1 MSPTAL
7 VTVALVL
14 GAVVLN
20 TAAQFLLKA
29 GAGHLSAL
37 AAQGHGPVQILLAG
51 VLNLHILAGLSF
63 YVLSFGI
70 WIGVLAR
77 LQVSVAYPLLS
88 LGYVFGAIAAYY
100 LLGEPL
106 GAAKIFGIGLILA
119 GVVVVARS

>member
-1 MSPTAL
+1 MNQPAAI
-7 VTVALVL
+7 TVALVL
-14 GAVVLN
+14 GAVILN

-29 GAGHLSAL
+29 GAGHLSTL
-37 AAQGHGPVQILLAG
+37 AGQGQSHLQILVAG
-51 VLNLHILAGLSF
+51 MLNLHILAGLSF

-106 GAAKIFGIGLILA
+106 GAGKMVGIALILA

>member
-1 MSPTAL
+1 MSTTSL
-7 VTVALVL
+7 VTAALVL

-20 TAAQFLLKA
+20 TAAQFLLKG
-29 GAGHLSAL
+29 GAGRLSAL
-37 AAQGHGPVQILLAG
+37 AAQNHSPWQILWAG
-51 VLNLHILAGLSF
+51 ALNLHILAGLCF

-106 GAAKIFGIGLILA
+106 GPSKIFGIGLILV